1 MLDILVWVPVLRL
14 RFLTTM
20 RKQQIATY
28 IIIQPQKS
36 IIYAIMD
43 AYEIS
48 INLQWIP
55 EVAEK

>member
-28 IIIQPQKS
+28 IIIQSQKS
-36 IIYAIMD
+36 IIHAIMD